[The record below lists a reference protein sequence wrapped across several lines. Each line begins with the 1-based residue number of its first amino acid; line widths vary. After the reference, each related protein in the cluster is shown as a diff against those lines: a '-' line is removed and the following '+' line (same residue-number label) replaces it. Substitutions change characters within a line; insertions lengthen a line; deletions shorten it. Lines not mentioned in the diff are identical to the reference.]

1 MGLADVFVIVN
12 RMQADGVIGRYALG
26 GAVAATFYMEPVAT
40 VDVDIFV
47 AFPPREGSRLLSSQ
61 PIFDYLTAGGHSID
75 GEYVVISGWPVQF
88 LPPTGPLLEEA
99 MARAEEIDVEGVPV
113 RVITAEHLAAVAL
126 ETGRAKDHARLV
138 QLVESG
144 VLHTGVLDEI
154 LRRHDLVDAWRA
166 FLRRFL
172 ERQP

>member
-1 MGLADVFVIVN
+1 LTITGIE
-12 RMQADGVIGRYALG
+12 
-26 GAVAATFYMEPVAT
+26 T
-40 VDVDIFV
+40 
-47 AFPPREGSRLLSSQ
+47 GS
-61 PIFDYLTAGGHSID
+61 
-75 GEYVVISGWPVQF
+75 
-88 LPPTGPLLEEA
+88 
-99 MARAEEIDVEGVPV
+99 GVPV

-144 VLHTGVLDEI
+144 VLSTGVLDEI